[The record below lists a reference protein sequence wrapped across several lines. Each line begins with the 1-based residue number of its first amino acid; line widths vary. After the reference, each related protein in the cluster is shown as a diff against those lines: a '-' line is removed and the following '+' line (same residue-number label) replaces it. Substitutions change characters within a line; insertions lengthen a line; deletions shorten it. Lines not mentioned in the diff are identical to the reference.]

1 LDALEIMVTVAA
13 HIAAKIQIYL
23 RDNHCGTTKRMRWH
37 GERAI
42 LPVTDYARYA
52 ICVLIS
58 NLAIAHD
65 SYIPSGI
72 LATTSP

>member
-13 HIAAKIQIYL
+13 KIQIYL
-23 RDNHCGTTKRMRWH
+23 RDNHRTTKRMRWY